1 MRITKKDY
9 FYNISYIILLI
20 AYYLFNVEVFNFT
33 FEKEN
38 QKYEWCDYF
47 YNEYRKNLTS
57 KKTNI
62 NL

>member
-9 FYNISYIILLI
+9 FYNIFYIMILV
-20 AYYLFNVEVFNFT
+20 AYYIFNVEVFHFT

-47 YNEYRKNLTS
+47 YKEYRKKLTS
-57 KKTNI
+57 KNNNI
-62 NL
+62 SS